1 MQEQSLFQKIRGQS
15 RALKILFQ
23 AIENEHIAHAYL
35 FHGIEGVGK
44 FTTALY
50 FGMALN
56 CLANK
61 EFRPCG
67 VCSSCHKFLHF
78 EHPDLIY
85 LFPTPNLQLTPDG
98 EIKNDEYRKE
108 YEGYLRNKIETPW
121 EDYRFSSNIM
131 IRKESIS
138 WLIKRL
144 NISSYEAKYRI
155 CIIEDADLMNI
166 ETANAFLKTLEEP
179 PESTVII
186 LTTNNPSQLLPTI
199 VSRCQPIHFQP
210 VDPNVIA
217 QILIDDFNTSP
228 RTARIVSQ
236 IADGSVK
243 YAIHLVQ
250 GESSKLRERAFEIMQ
265 MALEGNDL
273 AYYRSLQA
281 NLQKYNAENLI
292 EIIRYLCMFVGDLDL
307 IESAEEQVVNID
319 KKDFLIEARAK
330 IPIQN
335 SAELTDK
342 VLDFVLL
349 MQDYIRKIR
358 GNVNLQLIQQN
369 LYFQLNNLFRP

>member
-1 MQEQSLFQKIRGQS
+1 
-15 RALKILFQ
+15 
-23 AIENEHIAHAYL
+23 
-35 FHGIEGVGK
+35 
-44 FTTALY
+44 
-50 FGMALN
+50 
-56 CLANK
+56 
-61 EFRPCG
+61 
-67 VCSSCHKFLHF
+67 
-78 EHPDLIY
+78 
-85 LFPTPNLQLTPDG
+85 
-98 EIKNDEYRKE
+98 
-108 YEGYLRNKIETPW
+108 
-121 EDYRFSSNIM
+121 
-131 IRKESIS
+131 
-138 WLIKRL
+138 
-144 NISSYEAKYRI
+144 
-155 CIIEDADLMNI
+155 MNV

-217 QILIDDFNTSP
+217 QILIDDFSTSP

-292 EIIRYLCMFVGDLDL
+292 EIIRYICMFVGDLDL
-307 IESAEEQVVNID
+307 IESATEQVVNID

-330 IPIQN
+330 IPIQD
-335 SAELTDK
+335 SAELTNK

-369 LYFQLNNLFRP
+369 LYFQLNKLFRL